1 MDNVATTSLSSRA
14 NPVDT
19 ARKTAEAAANTVE
32 GAKRTARAAVD
43 TGRAYAKDAV
53 DAAGKAIGKAKTR
66 ANRLTSQTSEYVVG
80 QPMRAVGI
88 AAAAGFLLAVV
99 LRGLRS
105 R

>member
-1 MDNVATTSLSSRA
+1 MDNFATTSLSSTA
-14 NPVDT
+14 NTLDT
-19 ARKTAEAAANTVE
+19 ARQTAEAAATAAE
-32 GAKRTARAAVD
+32 GAKRTARAAID

-53 DAAGKAIGKAKTR
+53 DAAGKAIDEGKTR

-99 LRGLRS
+99 MRGLRS